1 MNRKII
7 YVDFIFKRKKISS
20 KPLLLIYKIRIN
32 IKILFSHL
40 FEISH
45 NINNNV
51 RPSNNITPYPFK
63 KVL

>member
-20 KPLLLIYKIRIN
+20 KPLLLIYNIKIN
-32 IKILFSHL
+32 IKSFFNKL
-40 FEISH
+40 FEIRHDKNKTTSK
-45 NINNNV
+45 NIKL
-51 RPSNNITPYPFK
+51 YPFK

>member
-20 KPLLLIYKIRIN
+20 KPLLLIYKIKIN
-32 IKILFSHL
+32 IKNLFNHL
-40 FEISH
+40 FRINHH
-45 NINNNV
+45 NNKNASPPIKLH
-51 RPSNNITPYPFK
+51 PYK

>member
-20 KPLLLIYKIRIN
+20 KPLLLIYKIKIN
-32 IKILFSHL
+32 IKNLFSNLIKFNHA
-40 FEISH
+40 
-45 NINNNV
+45 NTKN
-51 RPSNNITPYPFK
+51 PSLLIKLHPYK

>member
-20 KPLLLIYKIRIN
+20 KPLLLIYKLKINVKRLFNNLFRIYSAKNTNTENN
-32 IKILFSHL
+32 IKH
-40 FEISH
+40 
-45 NINNNV
+45 
-51 RPSNNITPYPFK
+51 YPFK

>member
-20 KPLLLIYKIRIN
+20 KPLLLIYKIKIN
-32 IKILFSHL
+32 IKSLFNHL
-40 FEISH
+40 IKINH
-45 NINNNV
+45 NNTEN
-51 RPSNNITPYPFK
+51 PSLLIKLHPYK

>member
-20 KPLLLIYKIRIN
+20 KPLLLIYKIKIN
-32 IKILFSHL
+32 IKSLFNHL
-40 FEISH
+40 IKINH
-45 NINNNV
+45 NNTKN
-51 RPSNNITPYPFK
+51 PSLLIKLHPYK

>member
-20 KPLLLIYKIRIN
+20 KPLLLIYNIKIN
-32 IKILFSHL
+32 IKSFFNKLFKIRHDKNKTTSK
-40 FEISH
+40 
-45 NINNNV
+45 NIKL
-51 RPSNNITPYPFK
+51 YPFK

>member
-20 KPLLLIYKIRIN
+20 KPLLLIYKIKIN
-32 IKILFSHL
+32 IKSLFNNL
-40 FEISH
+40 FEIKH
-45 NINNNV
+45 HKEARN
-51 RPSNNITPYPFK
+51 SNNIKLYPFK